1 MFSLRS
7 LLSTIKANVKSL
19 RFNRAELAGS
29 LGDLGTF
36 VPLLAGMVH
45 RCGLQLGP
53 ALFCAGMMNVAT
65 GLLFRIPMPVQP
77 MKVIA
82 AVAIAEGLNEAQILI
97 AGITASTVVFLA
109 ALTGLVPWLQRSAPK
124 SVIRGLQ
131 LALGIKLLFEGL
143 QMIEKTGRWFGGD
156 SISMAML
163 AALVVIILSFYR
175 HIPAALMVFLLGFVS
190 LIISSPEFLFQLR
203 LGIVWHLPHLTTPTD
218 WQVGFFRMGLPQ
230 VPLTIANSV
239 IAVCA
244 LAGDL
249 FPNRSLG
256 TKRVAISVA
265 MMNFL
270 CCPLGG
276 MPMCHGAGG
285 LAAQYRFGA
294 RTGGSVVILG
304 LVKMTLAVLFGSSL
318 LLGLQQYPQSILG
331 VLLAFGAWE
340 LARVCRDQTN
350 RIDIFGMIATA
361 SACLAINMAGGFLL
375 GWAIGALLR
384 FFFPQAPSFVI
395 NNFASTKK
403 DEK

>member
-19 RFNRAELAGS
+19 RFNRAEIAGS

-82 AVAIAEGLNEAQILI
+82 AVAIAEGLNEVQILI

-143 QMIEKTGRWFGGD
+143 QMIEKTGKWFGGD

-163 AALVVIILSFYR
+163 AASVVIILSFYR

-203 LGIVWHLPHLTTPTD
+203 LGFVWHLPHLTTPTD

-340 LARVCRDQTN
+340 LARVCRDQMN
-350 RIDIFGMIATA
+350 RIDFLTMIATA
-361 SACLAINMAGGFLL
+361 SACLTINMAGGFLL
-375 GWAIGALLR
+375 GWAIGLLLCR
-384 FFFPQAPSFVI
+384 AFPQSR
-395 NNFASTKK
+395 
-403 DEK
+403 